1 MSSHWR
7 NVAGL
12 APTLE
17 PWTRQGFRFLMM
29 KSLQTWYRE
38 LNGTYLDRNF
48 YRSAESIF
56 AHLVEVSRGLCVAA
70 TKRRK
75 RDLQPEEYLPK
86 SIAWWLTLCGRAGVP
101 NVEEMLWAKFPAVC
115 AYCQREQHDGRFCKE
130 NDPTKKEVK
139 WTELKEIG
147 TKQKPPTT
155 LAQWQQT
162 FNNIYPRDDSTGHET
177 NIYRLSEEL
186 GELAEAVRVLPLA
199 PQYFVAE
206 APDVFAWLMGFANQF
221 DFDRRVTSF
230 DYGTS
235 LETAMLQEYPG
246 HCKLC
251 ERHVC
256 KCPPIPAE
264 TLGRIAKEAPLN
276 IVLSRGGLFSTQE
289 SVNLFRRSAY
299 ELAVGGKQV
308 IATSDEL
315 KKISTDIKLILDR
328 LSEQEDWRPQVTVS
342 LAAALGALQKLTQQG
357 EVTQHA
363 VDDVLAAIREVPP
376 DGRPLLLSFLN
387 NLAASATFN
396 AILLALGIGGQ

>member
-1 MSSHWR
+1 
-7 NVAGL
+7 
-12 APTLE
+12 
-17 PWTRQGFRFLMM
+17 M

-48 YRSAESIF
+48 YRSPESIF

-75 RDLQPEEYLPK
+75 RDLEPEEYLPK
-86 SIAWWLTLCGRAGVP
+86 SLAWWLTLCGRAGVP
-101 NVEEMLWAKFPAVC
+101 NVEEMLWAKFPSVC
-115 AYCQREQHDGRFCKE
+115 AYCQLEKHEGRFCKE
-130 NDPTKKEVK
+130 NDATKKDVK
-139 WTELKEIG
+139 WAELKQIG

-155 LAQWQQT
+155 LALWQQS
-162 FNNIYPRDDSTGHET
+162 FNNIYPRDDSTGHEI

-199 PQYFVAE
+199 PQYFVSE

-221 DFDRRVTSF
+221 DFDRGVADF
-230 DYGTS
+230 DYGSS
-235 LETAMLQEYPG
+235 LEKAMLREYPG

-289 SVNLFRRSAY
+289 SVNLFRRSAA
-299 ELAVGGKQV
+299 ELTVGEKEV

-315 KKISTDIKLILDR
+315 LKISADIQLILDQ
-328 LSEQEDWRPQVTVS
+328 LSNQNDWKPRVAVS

-357 EVTQHA
+357 EVTQQA
-363 VDDVLAAIREVPP
+363 VDNVLTAIRAAAPEEQSQVLTFP
-376 DGRPLLLSFLN
+376 SN
-387 NLAASATFN
+387 VAASETFH
-396 AILLALGIGGQ
+396 AIALALGIRAQ